1 MSLGIVVGVVA
12 IGVLSIRA
20 VVERRKIIG
29 TMRAIGYKSR
39 MIAFSFL
46 LEALFITLLGV
57 IIGVGLGLLTASNI
71 FREISREIEGV
82 KFSIPVLNLAGIIF
96 ITSIAALISSFLPA
110 RQASKIYPAEALR
123 YE

>member
-1 MSLGIVVGVVA
+1 
-12 IGVLSIRA
+12 
-20 VVERRKIIG
+20 
-29 TMRAIGYKSR
+29 MRAIGYKSR

-71 FREISREIEGV
+71 FREISREVEGV